1 MVKVRE
7 LYAERTQVMESSGQY
22 ASLELMYLVEEVV
35 VTSETIYING
45 ISYPATTE
53 HYALSA
59 VRSES
64 RSSMY
69 GMARRDLRIAAKI
82 SENAYKVA
90 VTYEYS
96 GSSSPGSEDNDRDAG
111 DRTMQISGSVSQK
124 HLTHALK
131 IVDKT
136 NHLPDDGGAINR
148 DHDGTI
154 HGVDVVSPQ
163 LTFSETHYFTYKSFT
178 IRYIKTL
185 YELQGTVN
193 DSAFRGFEK
202 GEVRFDTFTASRKG
216 SKRSDLYE
224 VTFNFTVIPNQPAME
239 QHGLSIPAKEGHDY
253 LWLHTLRKTDADTD
267 SLRFSS
273 GLTSDVDGY
282 YIGRVYPRAN
292 FARLKIKTS
301 AFSPIG
307 DQ

>member
-1 MVKVRE
+1 MPTVKE
-7 LYAERTQVMESSGQY
+7 LYAERTQVMESNGQY
-22 ASLELMYLVEEVV
+22 ASLELVYLVEDAIA
-35 VTSETIYING
+35 TSETIT
-45 ISYPATTE
+45 ISGTSYSATTE
-53 HYALSA
+53 HYALEA
-59 VRSES
+59 VRSWS
-64 RSSMY
+64 SASMY
-69 GMARRDLRIAAKI
+69 GMARRDLRIVEKI
-82 SENAYKVA
+82 SENSYKVA
-90 VTYEYS
+90 VVYEYS
-96 GSSSPGSEDNDRDAG
+96 GSSSPGMEDNDRDIG
-111 DRTMQISGSVSQK
+111 DRTMQISGSISQK
-124 HLTHALK
+124 HLTHALT
-131 IVDKT
+131 IVEKT
-136 NHLPDDGGAINR
+136 DHLPDDGGAINR

-193 DSAFRGFEK
+193 DGAFRGFEK

-224 VTFNFTVIPNQPAME
+224 VTFNFTVIPNQPAVN
-239 QHGLSIPAKEGHDY
+239 QHGLNIPAKEGHDY
-253 LWLHTLRKTDADTD
+253 LWLHTLRKTDAD
-267 SLRFSS
+267 SESQQFSS

-301 AFSPIG
+301 PFSPIG
-307 DQ
+307 EE